1 VETSAATAVSSELR
15 VRQQEFFATEP
26 AWHRAERQRS
36 LTLYEGMPIPE
47 RPRTPLTGRRLEAI
61 PYLERRPGPVPAGV
75 RAAATVLL
83 TPAGTADVALTPAQT
98 AAGVIVMDLA
108 VALTQHPDRVRQIL
122 GQIQNDA
129 FDRYT
134 ALNRAF
140 WHPGL
145 FCYIPP
151 EVEVVDPITVVHWLD
166 GESPGYLPRM
176 AILADEAA
184 RVTVVETLLGDPA
197 DLHRVLVSEVMEVQA
212 REGSHVTVAGIQQL
226 PPGAEAFLRRSA
238 QVGKDARVD
247 WHTGEFGGALS
258 VAGLTTNLRDAGA
271 SMSSVTVFYGTG
283 SQHQDYT
290 AEVVHEAPHTR
301 SAILARGVMG
311 DRARS
316 VFTGQSVIKKG
327 AVGSD
332 ARQKE
337 QTLMLSDQARAD
349 AIPSLQIDDNDV
361 FAAHSASAEPV
372 DPTMLYYLE
381 SRGLEPEEARRVV
394 IRGFLEP
401 VLASLAP
408 ASVQERVR
416 ELVETK
422 LGGES

>member
-1 VETSAATAVSSELR
+1 MR
-15 VRQQEFFATEP
+15 I
-26 AWHRAERQRS
+26 
-36 LTLYEGMPIPE
+36 LTRY
-47 RPRTPLTGRRLEAI
+47 
-61 PYLERRPGPVPAGV
+61 
-75 RAAATVLL
+75 
-83 TPAGTADVALTPAQT
+83 
-98 AAGVIVMDLA
+98 
-108 VALTQHPDRVRQIL
+108 IL
-122 GQIQNDA
+122 G
-129 FDRYT
+129 
-134 ALNRAF
+134 
-140 WHPGL
+140 
-145 FCYIPP
+145 
-151 EVEVVDPITVVHWLD
+151 EVLSH
-166 GESPGYLPRM
+166 
-176 AILADEAA
+176 
-184 RVTVVETLLGDPA
+184 TLLG
-197 DLHRVLVSEVMEVQA
+197 LFLFTFVLFMPNLVQIV
-212 REGSHVTVAGIQQL
+212 ELVVQ
-226 PPGAEAFLRRSA
+226 
-238 QVGKDARVD
+238 D
-247 WHTGEFGGALS
+247 
-258 VAGLTTNLRDAGA
+258 GA

-361 FAAHSASAEPV
+361 FAAHSASAGPV